1 MSRSIQALRAAVA
14 AASFTVVM
22 TASAAAQRTP
32 ITIRADRLL
41 DGRGGAVDNA
51 TIAIIDGRIVRVGG
65 EGMRGRGRFG
75 RFGRGARGGQSV
87 TYDLSGLTVL
97 PGLIDSHAH
106 VAWVFNDSGRL
117 HTRRDGESPQEVA
130 EEMRENALA
139 TLLDGVTTIQS
150 PGDPRDQPLRDA
162 IARGDVPGPRIL
174 TSLQPFTNPRLS
186 PDSLRALVRERKAQ
200 DADFI
205 KIFASGSIRDGG
217 QQTMSE
223 AQLQALCGEA
233 KAVGLR
239 TLVHAHSSASVEAAV
254 NAGCG
259 QIEHGLFATDS
270 DLKLMAA
277 RGVYFDP
284 QCSLVFRN
292 YLQNR
297 SKYQGIGNYNDAGF
311 AAMQKVLPL
320 AVDLF
325 KRAIA
330 TPNLKVVFGT
340 DAVAGSHGRNVDDL
354 LCRVRQAGQPPM
366 DAIVSATSLAAQAM
380 GMGDQI
386 GTLAPGYDAD
396 LIATRGDPSV
406 DITALQRVVFV
417 MKGGKVFLNL
427 TDAAAPDSTA
437 VLTHW
442 LGMTGPD
449 VPVSFDFGTG
459 GAMHVI
465 AEPGDSA
472 APAHYAFTP
481 DGQLTITFADSTEKE
496 YGYRVD
502 GPLLILDQVNGP
514 RLIFRHAP

>member
-1 MSRSIQALRAAVA
+1 MSRSIQALRTTVAVV
-14 AASFTVVM
+14 SLTVAM
-22 TASAAAQRTP
+22 TAPAAAQRSL
-32 ITIRADRLL
+32 ITIRADRVL
-41 DGRGGAVDNA
+41 DGRGGTVEDA
-51 TIAIIDGRIVRVGG
+51 TITILNGRILRVGG
-65 EGMRGRGRFG
+65 EGIGGRGRFG
-75 RFGRGARGGQSV
+75 RGNLPV

-106 VAWVFNDSGRL
+106 VAWFFNREGRL
-117 HTRRDGESPQEVA
+117 HTPGDGETA
-130 EEMRENALA
+130 ADITAALRDNALA
-139 TLLDGVTTIQS
+139 TLLGGVTTIQS
-150 PGDPRDQPLRDA
+150 PGSPLDQPLRDA

-174 TSLQPFTNPRLS
+174 TSLEPFENPHLS

-233 KAVGLR
+233 RAVGLR

-254 NAGCG
+254 QAGCG

-270 DLKLMAA
+270 DLKLMAD

-330 TPNLKVVFGT
+330 TPDLKVVFGT
-340 DAVAGSHGRNVDDL
+340 DAVAGADGRNVEEL
-354 LCRVRQAGQPPM
+354 LCRVRQAGQPAM
-366 DAIVSATSLAAQAM
+366 QAIISATSLAAKAI

-406 DITALQRVVFV
+406 DITALERVVFV
-417 MKGGKVFLNL
+417 MKGGHVYLNL
-427 TDAAAPDSTA
+427 TNATPTDSTA
-437 VLTHW
+437 LLAHW

-449 VPVSFDFGTG
+449 VPVSFDFGAG
-459 GAMHVI
+459 GSMRVI

-472 APAHYAFTP
+472 APAHYAFTA
-481 DGQLTITFADSTEKE
+481 DGNLAVTFADATQKS
-496 YGYRVD
+496 YQYRVD
-502 GPLLILDQVNGP
+502 GPLLVLDQIDGP
-514 RLIFRHAP
+514 QLIFRRAP